1 VTYKGKLIKLGFAIN
16 IANPAL
22 NLYPALA
29 MQSDFSKTGKLQF
42 KNRITLSRTGLAN
55 FLINRWQHW

>member
-1 VTYKGKLIKLGFAIN
+1 VTYKGKRIKLGFAIN

-29 MQSDFSKTGKLQF
+29 MQSGFSKIGKLQLVDIQQGRAIF
-42 KNRITLSRTGLAN
+42 LSQLD
-55 FLINRWQHW
+55 

>member
-1 VTYKGKLIKLGFAIN
+1 LGFAIN

-29 MQSDFSKTGKLQF
+29 LQSGFSKIGKLQLENKGWF
-42 KNRITLSRTGLAN
+42 
-55 FLINRWQHW
+55 F